1 MIAARA
7 LKMIATCGLRN
18 YALERG
24 SHCPNARLQIQ
35 SKTHER
41 AVIAR
46 LVLLSAATLAALP
59 MPSRADSGGPSDAY
73 AMPASSDNN
82 ELIARVVADLP
93 RQIVTQY
100 SRAKPLHQ
108 AMREAQV
115 PSVSVAVFVD
125 GRLAWARAWGYAE
138 PTSKRLATPETL
150 YQAASISKPVTAL
163 AAMKLVERG
172 TLALDED
179 VSEAISGWRASN
191 PITLRQLLSHTS
203 GLNVSGFGG
212 YPAGTPL
219 PTPLQIL
226 QGEFP
231 SNSQPVVSTMR
242 PGEAFRYS
250 GGGYIAAQILVA
262 QASGK
267 PFADTLDGTVLAPL
281 GMTHSTFAQPLELA
295 ARKNAAEAYT
305 KGKPVPGG
313 ANTYPE
319 LAAAGLWSTPSDL
332 GRFAVDVQ
340 NAQRGLQSLIVTP
353 EIAKAMLTQQVG
365 GYGLG
370 FDLNTMNGLRV
381 FEHPGL
387 NRGFEARLVASAE
400 ETGPRFVV
408 VVMTNGE
415 GGTAIA
421 DGLIRSVARE
431 YQWHAFAP
439 VTVSKVTVTRSDLAD
454 YVGLYRVGERTVGI
468 ELFKGELYVRDEDW
482 RRGLMIPTGD
492 AEFMVDNRSGVYRF
506 ARSSS
511 GKPVALT
518 IERGSN
524 PLKFSKMPEL
534 ALSRQAIVIHLKS
547 TPPGAAVEALLI
559 PHGDR
564 AMRASVRL
572 EPGRYAFRISDE
584 RQEMVNLGA
593 SLGGSDVRLGRRH
606 DLTDNGDDLI
616 LTVDQSAT
624 YRFELKTPKRGRPQ
638 LKVTTAQT
646 LSDD

>member
-7 LKMIATCGLRN
+7 LNLMVNCGLPD
-18 YALERG
+18 YSLKRG
-24 SHCPNARLQIQ
+24 SQGPSARLHFQ

-41 AVIAR
+41 ALVAR
-46 LVLLSAATLAALP
+46 LGLLSAATLAALP
-59 MPSRADSGGPSDAY
+59 LPSRADSGVPSDAY
-73 AMPASSDNN
+73 AMPALSDNS

-100 SRAKPLHQ
+100 SRALPLNQ

-125 GRLAWARAWGYAE
+125 GRLAWAQAWGYAE
-138 PTSKRLATPETL
+138 PVSKRLATPETL

-163 AAMKLVERG
+163 AAMKLVESG
-172 TLALDED
+172 ALGLDQD
-179 VSEAISGWRASN
+179 VSEAIAGWRASN

-203 GLNVSGFGG
+203 GLSVSGFGG
-212 YPAGTPL
+212 YPVGTPL

-231 SNSQPVVSTMR
+231 SNSPPVVSTMR

-281 GMTHSTFAQPLELA
+281 GMTHSTFSQPLELA
-295 ARKNAAEAYT
+295 VRKNAAKAYG

-319 LAAAGLWSTPSDL
+319 LAAAGLWSTPSDI

-340 NAQRGLQSLIVTP
+340 SAQRGFQSLVVTP

-381 FEHPGL
+381 FEHAGL
-387 NRGFEARLVASAE
+387 NRGFESRFVASAE
-400 ETGPRFVV
+400 ETGPRYIIA
-408 VVMTNGE
+408 VMTNGE

-431 YQWHAFAP
+431 YQWRAFAP
-439 VTVSKVTVTRSDLAD
+439 VTVSKVTVSRSDLAD
-454 YVGLYRVGERTVGI
+454 YVGLYRVDERTVGI

-506 ARSSS
+506 ARSLS
-511 GKPVALT
+511 GEPVALT
-518 IERGSN
+518 IERGTS
-524 PLKFSKMPEL
+524 PLRFQRMPDVGK
-534 ALSRQAIVIHLKS
+534 SQQAIAIHLKG
-547 TPPGAAVEALLI
+547 TPTAATVEAFLT
-559 PHGDR
+559 PQGDS
-564 AMRASVRL
+564 AMLTSVRL
-572 EPGRYAFRISDE
+572 EPGRYAFRISDA
-584 RQEMVNLGA
+584 RTKTVNLGA
-593 SLGGSDVRLGRRH
+593 SLRGSDVRLGRRH
-606 DLTDNGDDLI
+606 VLAHNGGDLM
-616 LTVDQSAT
+616 LTVDQSET
-624 YRFELKTPKRGRPQ
+624 YRFELRTSKGGRPQ
-638 LKVTTAQT
+638 IKVTIAQT
-646 LSDD
+646 PSDE